1 MATQKP
7 DYMTQQAWDYLLQ
20 FTVAH
25 EAMVLH
31 MYNNRAS
38 ETAKQDVTCGIGI
51 LLINRETA
59 TGPDYKF
66 MFYDPATKRQPTD
79 EQLRADWD
87 AASKLLRRY
96 YPNANLENTS
106 AGDGYADV
114 CKMRMHPEAVIDK
127 MASVLKAKLKSELEN
142 WLPLETFISMPSQA
156 QVACVSYFYGW
167 SLAKAPNF
175 RQALLNLDFTRAAK
189 ESKLAGAAAAKNK
202 GHERLFL
209 NAASIWDAVGNGWE
223 GDLFQVLPQKVTPPE
238 IMIYSAQ
245 TVETRR

>member
-1 MATQKP
+1 MATPKP

-38 ETAKQDVTCGIGI
+38 EAAKQDVTCGIGI
-51 LLINRETA
+51 LLINRDTA
-59 TGPDYKF
+59 TGADYKS
-66 MFYDPATKRQPTD
+66 MFYDPATRLQATD

-96 YPNANLENTS
+96 YPNANLESTA

-114 CKMRMHPEAVIDK
+114 CKMRMYPEAVIDK
-127 MASVLKAKLKSELEN
+127 MAAVLKSKLKSELDN

-156 QVACVSYFYGW
+156 QVACASYFYGW
-167 SLAKAPNF
+167 SLGKAPNF
-175 RQALLNLDFTRAAK
+175 RQALLDLDFNRAAK
-189 ESKLAGAAAAKNK
+189 ESHLAGAAPAKNK
-202 GHERLFL
+202 AHERLFL
-209 NAASIWDAVGNGWE
+209 NAASIWDAVANGWE
-223 GDLFQVLPQKVTPPE
+223 GDLFQVLPQKVNPPE

-245 TVETRR
+245 TITK

>member
-1 MATQKP
+1 
-7 DYMTQQAWDYLLQ
+7 
-20 FTVAH
+20 
-25 EAMVLH
+25 MVLH

-51 LLINRETA
+51 LLISRDTA
-59 TGPDYKF
+59 TAPDYKF
-66 MFYDPATKRQPTD
+66 MFYDPATKGQPTD
-79 EQLRADWD
+79 ELLRADWD
-87 AASKLLRRY
+87 AASKLLPILSKCQPREYPGGRWLRRRVQD
-96 YPNANLENTS
+96 AHAS
-106 AGDGYADV
+106 GRGDRQDGGRA
-114 CKMRMHPEAVIDK
+114 KG
-127 MASVLKAKLKSELEN
+127 KLKSELEN

-189 ESKLAGAAAAKNK
+189 ESKLAGAAQAKNK
-202 GHERLFL
+202 AHERLFL

-223 GDLFQVLPQKVTPPE
+223 GDLFQVLPQKVAPPE

-245 TVETRR
+245 TITR

>member
-51 LLINRETA
+51 LLINRDTA
-59 TGPDYKF
+59 TRPDYKF
-66 MFYDPATKRQPTD
+66 MFYDPATKLQPTD

-127 MASVLKAKLKSELEN
+127 MASVLKAKLKSELKN

-175 RQALLNLDFTRAAK
+175 RQALLDLDFTRAAK

-209 NAASIWDAVGNGWE
+209 NAASIWDAVANGWE

-245 TVETRR
+245 TITK

>member
-7 DYMTQQAWDYLLQ
+7 DYMTQAAWDYLLQ
-20 FTVAH
+20 FTIAH
-25 EAMVLH
+25 EALVLH

-51 LLINRETA
+51 LLISRDTA
-59 TGPDYKF
+59 TAPDYKF
-66 MFYDPATKRQPTD
+66 MFYDPATKGQPID

-96 YPNANLENTS
+96 YPNANLENTPE
-106 AGDGYADV
+106 GDGYADV
-114 CKMRMHPEAVIDK
+114 CKMRMHRDAVIDK
-127 MASVLKAKLKSELEN
+127 MAAVLKVKLKSELEN

-189 ESKLAGAAAAKNK
+189 ESKLAGAAQAKNK
-202 GHERLFL
+202 AHERLFL

-223 GDLFQVLPQKVTPPE
+223 GDLFQVLPQKVAPPE

-245 TVETRR
+245 TISR

>member
-1 MATQKP
+1 
-7 DYMTQQAWDYLLQ
+7 MTQAAWDYLLQ

-31 MYNNRAS
+31 MYNNRTS
-38 ETAKQDVTCGIGI
+38 ETAKQDVTRGIGI
-51 LLINRETA
+51 LLMSRDTA
-59 TGPDYKF
+59 TAPDYKF
-66 MFYDPATKRQPTD
+66 MFYDPATKGQPTD

-96 YPNANLENTS
+96 YPNANLENTP

-114 CKMRMHPEAVIDK
+114 CKMRMHRDAVIDK
-127 MASVLKAKLKSELEN
+127 MAAVLKVKLKS
-142 WLPLETFISMPSQA
+142 A
-156 QVACVSYFYGW
+156 QVACASYFYGW

-189 ESKLAGAAAAKNK
+189 ESNLAGAAAAKNK

-209 NAASIWDAVGNGWE
+209 NAASIWDAVANGWE
-223 GDLFQVLPQKVTPPE
+223 GDLFQVLPQKVSPPE

-245 TVETRR
+245 TISR